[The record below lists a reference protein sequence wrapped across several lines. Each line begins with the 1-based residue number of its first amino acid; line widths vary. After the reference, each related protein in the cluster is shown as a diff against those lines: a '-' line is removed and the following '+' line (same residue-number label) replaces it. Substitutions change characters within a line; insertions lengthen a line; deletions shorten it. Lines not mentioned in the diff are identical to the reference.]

1 MYFEMP
7 LVLLGKIVG
16 NLDKKVGNLYLAV
29 SKPICAFKH
38 SVKKVNNVV

>member
-16 NLDKKVGNLYLAV
+16 NLDKKSREFV
-29 SKPICAFKH
+29 SGCIEADLCVQTFG
-38 SVKKVNNVV
+38 KKSQ